1 MKPVFLGFE
10 TQLKFIK
17 FGHRKSQLLSR
28 IIVKSLV
35 DFFLIILTGMG
46 GTDLQTVGIGWDIQV
61 RKHSYIGW
69 DIQVRKHNYEVV
81 FDLQLL

>member
-1 MKPVFLGFE
+1 
-10 TQLKFIK
+10 
-17 FGHRKSQLLSR
+17 
-28 IIVKSLV
+28 
-35 DFFLIILTGMG
+35 MG